1 MGGSADNRRVTIS
14 GDEARASK
22 APRMPRTVGVA
33 LAVVLV
39 WSLAPL
45 YFVVAQAPDLL
56 RGDIHG
62 RRVTGTDWFDA
73 LNPLLLTAAF
83 WLIAYR
89 VYRRSHRARVGLIVS
104 ACLLTGLLLITQ
116 FADDFDPVFLF
127 GSLVFV
133 VPLLVAPF
141 LPGVADWCDE

>member
-1 MGGSADNRRVTIS
+1 
-14 GDEARASK
+14 
-22 APRMPRTVGVA
+22 MPRTVGIA

-45 YFVVAQAPDLL
+45 YFVVDQAPDLF

-62 RRVTGTDWFDA
+62 RRVTAADWFDA
-73 LNPLLLTAAF
+73 FNPLLLTVAF

-116 FADDFDPVFLF
+116 FADDFDPVFLV

-133 VPLLVAPF
+133 APLLVAPF